1 MQEHYHWAK
10 VQNLWDHYVKKQ
22 KEILSTEDYE
32 LRVEEGFYPKE
43 MPEWWRRRY
52 RNRLSNLKSV
62 FVLVEN
68 FFLISKSHE
77 NMWKY
82 GIWPQHSV
90 IAKREQLSK
99 YQKEKIN
106 MARREI
112 RKAEVPNHVMG
123 ES

>member
-1 MQEHYHWAK
+1 MMNFLIDSISIEDDVIQIQFRSMSDPTLISKIKWLGSELPLSLTLNFFWK
-10 VQNLWDHYVKKQ
+10 VF
-22 KEILSTEDYE
+22 I
-32 LRVEEGFYPKE
+32 
-43 MPEWWRRRY
+43 
-52 RNRLSNLKSV
+52 
-62 FVLVEN
+62 
-68 FFLISKSHE
+68 FLISKSHE

-106 MARREI
+106 LARREI